1 MFSGLKVVEIASFI
15 AAPAAATML
24 SDFGADVIK
33 VEPPGL
39 GDPQRLLSSVPPS
52 PAAPGNYSWHLANR
66 NKRGMSVDLKSDG
79 GTEILKR
86 LVEWADVVITNFP
99 HGTREALHLGYEEV
113 SGWNPRVIYAD
124 ITGFGDAGP
133 DARLPGFDLTAFWSR
148 SGLLASTRDA
158 GAPPTSPPWGS
169 GDYTTATAIY
179 AAITTALYH
188 RERTGRGANVGTSL
202 LATGVWATGTL
213 VSAALAGGKPYEL
226 HDRKQAGERADQ
238 CVSERRRSL
247 DHAGRQAI
255 GMAGIGQRHR
265 AVRPV
270 GRSALQPT
278 RKAIG
283 QHAAELADL
292 LDAEFSAQPL
302 AHLERGS
309 RPSPHPLRRHP
320 DARGGGRGS
329 AAARGRHRRADR
341 GCHGPG
347 VHGQQPDHPPRA
359 GQGSVPARTRAR
371 RAQRRSPR
379 TAGIQRRRH
388 RPATGAEGDSR
399 CARTGDSEMT
409 TTEVSTELVLTERHG
424 EGVLTITINRPGAE
438 ERRQPRGRGPAGS
451 RAG

>member
-1 MFSGLKVVEIASFI
+1 MRTQPMQSTEPVFAGLRVVEIASFI

-33 VEPPGL
+33 VEPPGM

-66 NKRGMSVDLKSDG
+66 NKRGMSVDLKSPG
-79 GTEILKR
+79 GTQILKR

-124 ITGFGDAGP
+124 VTGFGDAGP

-226 HDRKQAGERADQ
+226 HDRSKPVNALSNPYQTGD
-238 CVSERRRSL
+238 
-247 DHAGRQAI
+247 GRWFMLAAKGTVWPAMANAI
-255 GMAGIGQRHR
+255 G
-265 AVRPV
+265 
-270 GRSALQPT
+270 RSDLLADP
-278 RKAIG
+278 RFSDAKAIG
-283 QHAAELADL
+283 QHGAELAEV
-292 LDAEFSAQPL
+292 LDAEFRSQPL
-302 AHLERGS
+302 AHWKVVLDGARVTYGVIQTPEEAAEDPQLLAAGIVV
-309 RPSPHPLRRHP
+309 PIEGAENLDYTVNNPITLR
-320 DARGGGRGS
+320 AL
-329 AAARGRHRRADR
+329 
-341 GCHGPG
+341 
-347 VHGQQPDHPPRA
+347 PR
-359 GQGSVPARTRAR
+359 VPARRA
-371 RAQRRSPR
+371 P
-379 TAGIQRRRH
+379 
-388 RPATGAEGDSR
+388 D
-399 CARTGDSEMT
+399 
-409 TTEVSTELVLTERHG
+409 HG
-424 EGVLTITINRPGAE
+424 EHNAEVLAE
-438 ERRQPRGRGPAGS
+438 LGFTVGDIEKL
-451 RAG
+451 RAGGAIPLAAEQETVI